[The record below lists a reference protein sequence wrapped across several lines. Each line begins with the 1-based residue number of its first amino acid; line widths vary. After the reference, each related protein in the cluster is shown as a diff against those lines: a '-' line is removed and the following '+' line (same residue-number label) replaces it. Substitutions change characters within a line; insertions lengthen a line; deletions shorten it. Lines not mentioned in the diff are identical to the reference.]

1 MRPSTKGTGHRT
13 LRVGA
18 VALLVLTVAGA
29 LVPPAAQ
36 ARAQPQQV
44 GANNTTTPT
53 ANPTAVSQNGSAP
66 APGSAIPAS
75 CQDVKQNPQA
85 QGPDYRVVR
94 GSCSITISDGDIL
107 SNVLFRGQGQN
118 VEITA
123 RGSGWT
129 VRNLA
134 VVNAGGTES
143 QVLSV
148 QVNSPD
154 GTGVI
159 SNVFVDGTDSNV
171 IFVNRKHAGRLIV
184 RKTTILNAGEDAA
197 YSSSPGNPGE
207 PVKPLGEGGTVRFD
221 QVFVKNTGQ
230 DTPGYGIRLGSDG
243 SAITNSTIIGATVG
257 VANLFAGGE
266 GPAANPNRAGVTIRN
281 VDILNSE
288 TGIRLNLHQG
298 SKQAVM
304 AYTTIT
310 RLQNVRVSGGGTPLS
325 LNTVEAA
332 GEAIVR
338 GDIAGNADPSP
349 PPGAPRSAVRAASG
363 VGGGTGSIGG
373 SVPVPATGPTG
384 GGSGSGGGVVAVVT
398 QVGAIAALGVV
409 GLVLVVLVVAVA
421 LIGWLERGGNGGN
434 GPGGF
439 P

>member
-1 MRPSTKGTGHRT
+1 
-13 LRVGA
+13 VGA

-36 ARAQPQQV
+36 AQAQPQQV

-53 ANPTAVSQNGSAP
+53 ANLTTAPQNGSAP
-66 APGSAIPAS
+66 VPGSAIPAS
-75 CQDVKQNPQA
+75 CEDIRQNPQA

-94 GSCSITISDGDIL
+94 GSCSIAISDGDTL
-107 SNVLFRGQGQN
+107 SNVLFRGQEQN

-134 VVNAGGTES
+134 VVNAGGTGS

-154 GTGVI
+154 GTGIV

-171 IFVNRKHAGRLIV
+171 IFVNRKHSGRLLV

-257 VANLFAGGE
+257 VANLFAGGD

-281 VDILNSE
+281 VDILDSE
-288 TGIRLNLHQG
+288 IGIRLNPHQE
-298 SKQAVM
+298 SKQAAM

-338 GDIAGNADPSP
+338 GDIAGSADPSP

-363 VGGGTGSIGG
+363 VGRGMGSIGG
-373 SVPVPATGPTG
+373 SVPAPGPTG
-384 GGSGSGGGVVAVVT
+384 GSGTGSGSGVVAVIT

-409 GLVLVVLVVAVA
+409 GLVLAVLVIALA